1 MRMSGLASVSVLAV
15 LVVFLMPAAVNAA
28 EAPAS
33 TVQPPPLNSEQME
46 VILAGGLPCTQACYV
61 ERDCGCDP
69 PVIVSCTGCRSCSQT
84 WFGVNCDGV
93 THSCPPCP
101 F

>member
-1 MRMSGLASVSVLAV
+1 MRVIGLAAVAVLAV
-15 LVVFLMPAAVNAA
+15 FLLPAAVNAA

-33 TVQPPPLNSEQME
+33 TVQPPPMTSEQME
-46 VILAGGLPCTQACYV
+46 AILAGDFPCTHACYV

-69 PVIVSCTGCRSCSQT
+69 PVIVSCSGCRSCGQT
-84 WFGVNCDGV
+84 WFGVQCDGV
-93 THSCPPCP
+93 STSCPPCV